1 MIIKQNDC
9 FSRSKF
15 IRQRIIWRRFI
26 LLLYL

>member
-1 MIIKQNDC
+1 MLLKQNDC
-9 FSRSKF
+9 FCCSKF